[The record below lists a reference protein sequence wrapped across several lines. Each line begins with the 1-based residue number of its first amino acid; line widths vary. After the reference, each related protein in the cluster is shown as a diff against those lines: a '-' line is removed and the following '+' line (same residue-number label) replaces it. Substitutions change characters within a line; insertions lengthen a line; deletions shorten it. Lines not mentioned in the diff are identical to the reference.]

1 MKTVTELLP
10 LAIGVAAIG
19 AVTWFLLDRNVGV
32 GRWLLAAL
40 LFAHGWV
47 HVMFVFPQPE
57 GAAAT
62 AGGTQWPFDMGSS
75 WLISG
80 AGIDAGLVRSVGV
93 VLMAGVA
100 VAFLL
105 AALATVG
112 LLVPG
117 GWWGGLVIG
126 SAVGSA
132 LVLTL
137 FFSPTLLLGF
147 AIDAVLVWWVIAS
160 IWSPTLA
167 LRGGGLA

>member
-10 LAIGVAAIG
+10 LAIGVSAIG
-19 AVTWFLLDRNVGV
+19 AVTWFLLDRNVGA

-57 GAAAT
+57 RAAT
-62 AGGTQWPFDMGSS
+62 TASGTQWPFDMGSS
-75 WLISG
+75 WLITG

-93 VLMAGVA
+93 TLMVAVA

-105 AALATVG
+105 AALSTVG
-112 LLVPG
+112 LLIPA

-132 LVLTL
+132 LLLTL
-137 FFSPTLLLGF
+137 FFSPTFLLGF
-147 AIDAVLVWWVIAS
+147 AIDVVLVWWVLAS
-160 IWSPTLA
+160 VWSPAVA
-167 LRGGGLA
+167 LRGGGVA